1 MWLIEFTEGHLNGV
15 TIPIESRLILT
26 GLKEPK
32 QDNEI
37 PLPEYLP
44 ATTRWEIT
52 VGEGKAVLL
61 GANKSQKGIRLT
73 PNRVYR
79 FKGLNFFVYEQGKR
93 NPKLQWFGF
102 RQYRPLFAF
111 MLMINLV
118 VVAIS
123 IHFYGRLVES
133 KLGNVIEL
141 IGSGYIY
148 EGQLYVAN
156 EQTLKALPKS
166 WQMISHFQDKGNYV
180 PVSQFNIEVISA
192 LSGKPVKVEV
202 RAAQGRDQIL
212 IETNEQELKIMK
224 ILGEQ
229 GIKFLKTGDSWLV
242 SNLAKA
248 TELLEQH
255 QLNVLLIALKSTT
268 DNVEIIPPDKFNFS
282 VFYSTKSKSYIYDKQ
297 KKYWQ
302 GSSVPNF
309 GIIDKITRDKVV
321 FHDGQHT
328 REYLIQP

>member
-111 MLMINLV
+111 MLMINLA

-123 IHFYGRLVES
+123 LHFYGRLVES

-141 IGSGYIY
+141 IDSGYIY
-148 EGQLYVAN
+148 EGKLYIAN
-156 EQTLKALPKS
+156 EQTFKALPKS
-166 WQMISHFQDKGNYV
+166 WQVISSFQDKGSYV
-180 PVSQFNIEVISA
+180 PVSQFNIEIISA
-192 LSGKPVKVEV
+192 ISGKPLKAEI
-202 RAAQGRDQIL
+202 RSAQGRDQIL
-212 IETNEQELKIMK
+212 IDTNEQELKIMK
-224 ILGEQ
+224 LLGEQ
-229 GIKFLKTGDSWLV
+229 GIQFLKADNSWLV
-242 SNLAKA
+242 SDLPKA
-248 TELLEQH
+248 TKLLEINH
-255 QLNVLLIALKSTT
+255 LNAVLNPLKLMA
-268 DNVEIIPPDKFNFS
+268 DKVEVIPPDKFNFS
-282 VFYSTKSKSYIYDKQ
+282 VFYSTKSESYIYDQQ

-321 FHDGQHT
+321 FRDGQHT

>member
-15 TIPIESRLILT
+15 TIPIESTLVLT
-26 GLKEPK
+26 GLKETE
-32 QDNEI
+32 QGNEV

-44 ATTRWEIT
+44 ATTRWEIA
-52 VGEGKAVLL
+52 VGEGKVVLL

-141 IGSGYIY
+141 IDSGYIY
-148 EGQLYVAN
+148 EGKLYIAN

-166 WQMISHFQDKGNYV
+166 WQMISFLQNKGSYI
-180 PVSQFNIEVISA
+180 PVSQFNIEIISA
-192 LSGKPVKVEV
+192 LSGKPLKAEI
-202 RAAQGRDQIL
+202 RSAQGRDQIL
-212 IETNEQELKIMK
+212 IDTNEQDLEIMK
-224 ILGEQ
+224 LLGEQ
-229 GIKFLKTGDSWLV
+229 GIQFLKAGNSWLV
-242 SNLAKA
+242 SDLLKA
-248 TELLEQH
+248 NKLLEKKH
-255 QLNVLLIALKSTT
+255 LNVVLNPLKLTT
-268 DNVEIIPPDKFNFS
+268 DKVEVIPPDKFYFS